1 MTTKQVRDMFFAP
14 ETHFSRAEDR
24 ALAREDLIYNVT
36 EDLLVLME
44 RLDVSKKELARRL
57 GRSKSYV
64 TQLLSGA
71 RNMTLGTLSDVCFA
85 LDTAPRIT
93 LLDDDGSGIPGEYG
107 EAHWEEQQDDT
118 KSSRYEVLNRRNV
131 IDRQDP
137 SHWVNEAA

>member
-14 ETHFSRAEDR
+14 GTHFSRAEDR

-36 EDLLVLME
+36 EDVLVLME
-44 RLDVSKKELARRL
+44 RLEVSKKELARRL

-71 RNMTLGTLSDVCFA
+71 RNMTLGTLSDICFA
-85 LDTAPRIT
+85 LGITPGIT
-93 LLDDDGSGIPGEYG
+93 LLDEDGVGYYEEDG
-107 EAHWEEQQDDT
+107 EAHWKEE
-118 KSSRYEVLNRRNV
+118 SVSPLRYEVLNSRNI

-137 SHWVNEAA
+137 SLWVSEAA

>member
-14 ETHFSRAEDR
+14 ETVFSRAEDR

-44 RLDVSKKELARRL
+44 RQDVTRKELARRL

-71 RNMTLGTLSDVCFA
+71 RNMTLGTLSDICFA
-85 LDTAPRIT
+85 LDTTPRVT
-93 LLDDDGSGIPGEYG
+93 LLDDEGNGVLGGSGD
-107 EAHWEEQQDDT
+107 ADWEEDQEDISGIRYHIL
-118 KSSRYEVLNRRNV
+118 SSRNV
-131 IDRQDP
+131 IDRRDP

>member
-14 ETHFSRAEDR
+14 GIHFSRAEDR

-36 EDLLVLME
+36 EDVLVLME

-64 TQLLSGA
+64 TQLLGGA
-71 RNMTLGTLSDVCFA
+71 RNMTLGTLSDICFA
-85 LDTAPRIT
+85 LGTAPRIT
-93 LLDDDGSGIPGEYG
+93 ILDDDSGITGEYG
-107 EAHWEEQQDDT
+107 EAHWEEEQEEA
-118 KSSRYEVLNRRNV
+118 SGIRYEVLNRSNV
-131 IDRQDP
+131 IDRQDL

>member
-1 MTTKQVRDMFFAP
+1 MTTKQVRDLFFAP
-14 ETHFSRAEDR
+14 GTRFSRAEDR

-44 RLDVSKKELARRL
+44 RQAVSRKELARRL

-71 RNMTLGTLSDVCFA
+71 RNMTLGTLSDICFA
-85 LDTAPRIT
+85 LDAAPRIG
-93 LLDDDGSGIPGEYG
+93 LLDGNGIDGAGDYGNAQWQVANDDV
-107 EAHWEEQQDDT
+107 DD
-118 KSSRYEVLNRRNV
+118 RPYQVLNRRNV

-137 SHWVNEAA
+137 SHWVSEAA